1 MKTSLFILLSVVT
14 FESVYAECVPARRV
28 VDAPDELNDI
38 GVYHRVHPSGNYVI
52 ASRAMEGNS
61 ENRVAVI
68 DLSNPE
74 QPRAIETP
82 LIDEAY
88 PIEGRWK
95 YIASPRNNRWNSS
108 NTTGSGMRYYPFEG
122 ATGVL
127 EAGREAQYVMNDPD
141 HDQWYHSSAELP
153 GSTDQN
159 FQFRTMLY
167 GERYRDYTISTNA
180 NGEVTT
186 THTETRSA
194 CQNLTGHLSSP
205 ILSKDGTEVAANV
218 GSSTVIYRIN
228 RADATCELVDDVGF
242 YTSKVSFSYPN
253 PPSKG
258 QIAFQGNHTVM
269 VDGIPQPM
277 TGIFIYD
284 RDTRTTRKI
293 SSNEGNPSYPGFTQD
308 GRVIY
313 MDRSN
318 RKIIT
323 VDPTQLNADGS
334 LIRNPRTCIQRE
346 GTATTGRERRQG
358 SGVSRQ

>member
-1 MKTSLFILLSVVT
+1 MKTSLYILLSVVT
-14 FESVYAECVPARRV
+14 FESVYAACVPARRV

-52 ASRAMEGNS
+52 ASRAMEGRG
-61 ENRVAVI
+61 ENHVAVV
-68 DLSNPE
+68 DLTNPE
-74 QPRAIETP
+74 QPRVIETP
-82 LIDEAY
+82 MIDETY

-95 YIASPRNNRWNSS
+95 YLASPRNREE
-108 NTTGSGMRYYPFEG
+108 TGSGMRYYPFEG

-127 EAGREAQYVMNDPD
+127 EAGREANYVMNDAD

-167 GERYRDYTISTNA
+167 GNRYRDYTLTTNSQGVVSTN
-180 NGEVTT
+180 
-186 THTETRSA
+186 HTETRNA
-194 CQNLTGHLSSP
+194 CTNLTGHLSSP

-228 RADATCELVDDVGF
+228 SADSTCELVDDVGF

-258 QIAFQGNHTVM
+258 QIAFQGSHTVM

-293 SSNEGNPSYPGFTQD
+293 SGDSGNPSYPGFTKD

-313 MDRSN
+313 MDREN

-323 VDPTQLNADGS
+323 VDPTQLNTDGS
-334 LIRNPRTCIQRE
+334 VIRNPRTCIQSE
-346 GTATTGRERRQG
+346 GSADNRRVRRQNSG
-358 SGVSRQ
+358 SSRQ